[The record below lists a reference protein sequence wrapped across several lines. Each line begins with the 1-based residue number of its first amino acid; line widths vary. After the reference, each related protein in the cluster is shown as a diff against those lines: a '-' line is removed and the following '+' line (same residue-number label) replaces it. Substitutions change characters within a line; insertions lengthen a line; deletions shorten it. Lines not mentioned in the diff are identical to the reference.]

1 MCRAAADM
9 LDTTI
14 LGCRVSI
21 REKTDRISG
30 NPARPSPNLAPDSP
44 SPLLPHHAARTL
56 HSTSEASSFHSG
68 RVLRASASRKTC
80 LLDRWEPCDPPA
92 AAHTVPLFAAAH
104 LYGRAAVQGVQQNSL
119 RCFSGALRAGT
130 PQDSLKQCSVER
142 SVFVQQ
148 RPESVPTAARIP
160 LHSCTD
166 LRALAARIAADRFP
180 IRGLGHGAA
189 RSATGKVTPAAGGES
204 KRIRTPALE
213 RSKSLAAKGCSET
226 LRRWHR
232 TVACRQ

>member
-1 MCRAAADM
+1 M
-9 LDTTI
+9 
-14 LGCRVSI
+14 
-21 REKTDRISG
+21 
-30 NPARPSPNLAPDSP
+30 
-44 SPLLPHHAARTL
+44 
-56 HSTSEASSFHSG
+56 
-68 RVLRASASRKTC
+68 
-80 LLDRWEPCDPPA
+80 
-92 AAHTVPLFAAAH
+92 
-104 LYGRAAVQGVQQNSL
+104 QGVQQNSL

-232 TVACRQ
+232 TVACRQRTAGEDRSNKALGQATAGACMWRSHRRRSVDDIKQLGWMRVRSEDCNLGLRRGSVSATRPVPKASRLPTTRRHSRHRTAPTGSPRTVSNRPRAVGDERA